1 MQIIVVVVAIAPVLW
16 VSVEGL
22 SLEIAT
28 WSGERSRP
36 RSREQKKEKKRQFLD
51 IMVLWMMQN
60 FA

>member
-1 MQIIVVVVAIAPVLW
+1 MQIILVVVAIAPVLW

-36 RSREQKKEKKRQFLD
+36 RSRERERERAKEKKRDSFLK
-51 IMVLWMMQN
+51 LW
-60 FA
+60 FHE